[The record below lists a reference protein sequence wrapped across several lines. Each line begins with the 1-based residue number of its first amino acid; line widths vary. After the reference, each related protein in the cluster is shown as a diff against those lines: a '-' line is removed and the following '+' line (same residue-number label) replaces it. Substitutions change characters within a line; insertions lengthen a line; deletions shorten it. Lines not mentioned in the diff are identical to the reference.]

1 MFSIIP
7 LPYKIAAAVF
17 LLVTVF
23 GIGYMKGSDRA
34 DVIIAEAAAKAN
46 EQIAELERKN
56 AEISSTVVTK
66 YVDKVRVVK
75 EREYVYLGQAQTNVP
90 GQYNLSAGWL
100 YLHDFGAKGSD
111 ADSTRASDATAST
124 IRDNQALGVVLR
136 NYSTCRETSHQL
148 EALQQWIR
156 DMKTEVDNSN
166 NKVS

>member
-1 MFSIIP
+1 MFSVIP

-17 LLVTVF
+17 LLIAVF

-56 AEISSTVVTK
+56 SEISNTVVTK

-90 GQYNLSAGWL
+90 GQFNLSAGWL
-100 YLHDFGAKGSD
+100 YLHDAGAQGSD
-111 ADSTRASDATAST
+111 ADTSRASDATSSA
-124 IRDNQALGVVLR
+124 IRDNTALGVVLK
-136 NYSTCRETSHQL
+136 NYSACRENSHQL

-156 DMKTEVDNSN
+156 DMKIEVDNSN
-166 NKVS
+166 KN

>member
-1 MFSIIP
+1 MFGVIP

-17 LLVTVF
+17 LLITAF
-23 GIGYMKGSDRA
+23 GIGYMKGSSRA
-34 DVIIAEAAAKAN
+34 DVIIAEAGAKAS

-56 AEISSTVVTK
+56 SEISNTVVTK
-66 YVDKVRVVK
+66 YVDKVRIVK
-75 EREYVYLGQAQTNVP
+75 EREYVYLGQAQNNVP
-90 GQYNLSAGWL
+90 GQFNLSAGWL

-111 ADSTRASDATAST
+111 ADSTRASDATASA

-136 NYSTCRETSHQL
+136 NYSSCRETSSQL

-166 NKVS
+166 NN

>member
-1 MFSIIP
+1 MFSVIP

-17 LLVTVF
+17 LLIAVF

-34 DVIIAEAAAKAN
+34 DVIIAEAAVKAN

-56 AEISSTVVTK
+56 SEISNTVVTK

-75 EREYVYLGQAQTNVP
+75 EREYVYLGQAQNNVP
-90 GQYNLSAGWL
+90 GQFNLSAGWL

-111 ADSTRASDATAST
+111 ADSTRASDATATT

-136 NYSTCRETSHQL
+136 NYSTCRETASQL

-166 NKVS
+166 NN